1 MSDWLKRIGQITPLA
16 PTSLD
21 AALEKLDP
29 RFGKPGTFHFPTA
42 AGDPEI
48 VTPFA
53 DPEMVAIGVRITE
66 DTPNRVQLAMKLAQM
81 AAEKDAEP
89 IVLSYVDMTGLER
102 FGFRIERIAGA
113 SDEERAL
120 AEAQII
126 KFWNIV
132 LVI

>member
-1 MSDWLKRIGQITPLA
+1 MSEWLKRIGQITPLT
-16 PTSLD
+16 PVSLD
-21 AALEKLDP
+21 AALENLDP
-29 RFGKPGTFHFPTA
+29 RLGKPGSFEFPTG
-42 AGDPEI
+42 AGEPEI

-53 DPEMVAIGVRITE
+53 DPERVAIGVRITE
-66 DTPNRVQLAMKLAQM
+66 ATKDRVQLAMKLAQM
-81 AAEKDAEP
+81 AAEKDADP

-102 FGFRIERIAGA
+102 FGFRVERIAGA
-113 SDEERAL
+113 TDEERAV